1 MKYYLIFISLI
12 ALVACASKKTNNNN
26 ENKNLGKEI
35 ASKILECISA
45 SDGIS
50 DNLKNFVTEA
60 KNSGEG
66 FPFNF
71 RNIKM
76 GDNDRKIMRECKKE
90 VFAERRKRIKNE
102 ENI

>member
-1 MKYYLIFISLI
+1 MKHYLIFISLI
-12 ALVACASKKTNNNN
+12 TLVACASKKTNNNN
-26 ENKNLGKEI
+26 DNKNLGKEI

-71 RNIKM
+71 RKIKI

>member
-1 MKYYLIFISLI
+1 MKYYLILISLI

-26 ENKNLGKEI
+26 NKNLGKEI

-60 KNSGEG
+60 KNSGEV